1 MPLTLLLQ
9 RLRPAPDAVPDP
21 ARPPLPEGLPPCDAA
36 TAPAQAVWVHVTQG
50 LPMAQLLPAVAA
62 RCGLADPTG
71 MGLVLHG
78 VRKSGGRFEAARLWP
93 PEATADIEAAAGQPI
108 TAAALREVIFD
119 QAELLVEEQGDRG
132 AHARSL
138 AESEL
143 ARRNALVTVGVVRRG
158 GGEKERALDRRLLV
172 AQLPAALGLE
182 EGETAELLVED
193 PALVAAAVA
202 AGAVGA
208 GGLPSLPLI
217 PPASDEAGQQSLA
230 EAGVGP
236 GSRILVKSA
245 KEAMLL
251 SLRFRVV
258 TGNDRGPRF
267 SRARPGRRGPVLV
280 VEADRFMTVQEAKA
294 LMCRTARLPVRVVV
308 GVGWCCGFGGGGVG
322 RSVGVLPMYM

>member
-1 MPLTLLLQ
+1 MPLTLLLH
-9 RLRPAPDAVPDP
+9 RLRPAAPDTADP
-21 ARPPLPEGLPPCDAA
+21 TRPPLPEGLPACD
-36 TAPAQAVWVHVTQG
+36 TTPMQSVWVHVKQG
-50 LPMAQLLPAVAA
+50 LPMAQLIPAVAA
-62 RCGLADPTG
+62 RLGLEDATG
-71 MGLVLHG
+71 SGLVLHG

-93 PEATADIEAAAGQPI
+93 PETDGTRQEDFEAAAAQPI
-108 TAAALREVIFD
+108 TAPALRDVVFD
-119 QAELLVEEQGDRG
+119 QAELLVELYDDRG
-132 AHARSL
+132 AGARLSL

-158 GGEKERALDRRLLV
+158 GGEKERALDKRMLV

-193 PALVAAAVA
+193 PALVATLLG
-202 AGAVGA
+202 GAVGAGA

-217 PPASDEAGQQSLA
+217 PPATPEAAEQTLA
-230 EAGVGP
+230 AAGVGP

-267 SRARPGRRGPVLV
+267 TRARPGRRGPLLV
-280 VEADRFMTVQEAKA
+280 VEADRFMTVQDVKA
-294 LMCRTARLPVRVVV
+294 LMCRTARLPV
-308 GVGWCCGFGGGGVG
+308 GGVG
-322 RSVGVLPMYM
+322 RVCDGNVIGLRC